1 MKKVLVI
8 GGGPSG
14 LMAAIAAARA
24 GAQTTVLEAGAKPG
38 RKLLLTGNGRCKYLT
53 EDNLCSIYTDRPNV
67 CRGTYMYYKYFSH
80 MSVEDYYAM
89 ITALCSKLEAHEKL
103 Y

>member
-1 MKKVLVI
+1 MQESELLSDTVI
-8 GGGPSG
+8 NGKRFHCDRCGECCKHVNYVS
-14 LMAAIAAARA
+14 
-24 GAQTTVLEAGAKPG
+24 
-38 RKLLLTGNGRCKYLT
+38 LLKDFDAGNGRCKYLT
-53 EDNLCSIYTDRPNV
+53 EDNLCSIYDRRPDV
-67 CRGTYMYYKYFSH
+67 CRGTYVYYKYFSH